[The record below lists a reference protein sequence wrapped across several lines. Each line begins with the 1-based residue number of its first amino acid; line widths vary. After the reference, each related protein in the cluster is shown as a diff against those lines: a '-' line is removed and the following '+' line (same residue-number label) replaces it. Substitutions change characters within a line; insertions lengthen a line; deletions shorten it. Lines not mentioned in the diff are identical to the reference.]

1 VIDPAYLHEV
11 LKALAFG
18 LGLIGGLLL
27 GGDW

>member
-1 VIDPAYLHEV
+1 MDSAYLHEV
-11 LKALAFG
+11 FKVLAFG

>member
-1 VIDPAYLHEV
+1 VIDPGYLHEV
-11 LKALAFG
+11 AKVLAFG